1 MRQRLI
7 RLYRSEHGAAALEFA
22 LVGPLFI
29 LLIMATVVYGGWM
42 WMAQGVQHL
51 AAEGARAPIA
61 GIDVNE
67 RIALAHSSVADSV
80 DGTTI
85 LDPEA
90 VQVAVTSDHGAI
102 RVTITYDA
110 SNHPFMAMAGLL
122 PSPPQTIRREAVIRT
137 GGY

>member
-7 RLYRSEHGAAALEFA
+7 RLNRNERGAAALEFA

-29 LLIMATVVYGGWM
+29 LLIIAATVYGGWF

-51 AAEGARAPIA
+51 AAEGARAAIA
-61 GIDVNE
+61 GIDVDE
-67 RIALAHSSVADSV
+67 RVALARSSIADST

-90 VQVAVTSDHGAI
+90 VQVLVTSDQGAI
-102 RVTITYDA
+102 RVTVVYDA
-110 SNHPFMAMAGLL
+110 SDHPFMAMAQLV